1 MVTRFLGKGPGGMN
15 EWHCLLCGVRL
26 YGLRQQSAHMRN
38 YNLNADDPSRCDN
51 LRSHGWS
58 HRCRERSSPI
68 NIIYEPD
75 FNTNREVSVENV
87 ARVSLLT
94 RRCSSESS
102 GDKYMDVPIR
112 RTVNAEVDAAPLD
125 FCRIQTEWER
135 CVTYIPY

>member
-1 MVTRFLGKGPGGMN
+1 MN

-26 YGLRQQSAHMRN
+26 HGLRQQSAHLRN

-51 LRSHGWS
+51 LQS
-58 HRCRERSSPI
+58 HREGSSPI

-75 FNTNREVSVENV
+75 FSTIGEVSVENV

-94 RRCSSESS
+94 RRCSSQSS

-112 RTVNAEVDAAPLD
+112 RTLNAEVDDAPLD
-125 FCRIQTEWER
+125 FCRIQAEWER